1 MLLSDIWKLQGST
14 RQEQALLEELQQNP
28 PLFKSIVLRDSDNT
42 LELLV
47 SDDYLFLEGIRVSLL
62 PVTAQKVADHF
73 NCILPT
79 KNLVDKIWRSCDVK
93 LSPKTVGT
101 NRGSFETLKA
111 HSEEIDK
118 QLNGRSFN
126 LLGGHKKDIVINKRI
141 PKGKVIIYGWHYL
154 DGRPI
159 QPETSVHGDFYKD
172 YSHGTRLISRTVVLN
187 GKNKD
192 IWEVINSEVWEKL
205 VGDKRFSE
213 TKYVAQ

>member
-1 MLLSDIWKLQGST
+1 MNLSDIWKLQSST
-14 RQEQALLEELQQNP
+14 RQEQSLFEELLQNP
-28 PLFKSIVLRDSDNT
+28 PLFKSIVLRDGNNT

-47 SDDYLFLEGIRVSLL
+47 SDDYLSLEGIRVSLL
-62 PVTAQKVADHF
+62 PVTAQRIADHF

-79 KNLVDKIWRSCDVK
+79 KNLVDKIWESCDVK
-93 LSPKTVGT
+93 LNPKALSS

-111 HSEEIDK
+111 HSEEIAK

-126 LLGGHKKDIVINKRI
+126 LLGGHKKDIVISKRI

-154 DGRPI
+154 DGKPI
-159 QPETSVHGDFYKD
+159 QPESSVHGSFYKD
-172 YSHGTRLISRTVVLN
+172 YSHGTRLVSRTVILN
-187 GKNKD
+187 GSIKD

-213 TKYVAQ
+213 TKYVV